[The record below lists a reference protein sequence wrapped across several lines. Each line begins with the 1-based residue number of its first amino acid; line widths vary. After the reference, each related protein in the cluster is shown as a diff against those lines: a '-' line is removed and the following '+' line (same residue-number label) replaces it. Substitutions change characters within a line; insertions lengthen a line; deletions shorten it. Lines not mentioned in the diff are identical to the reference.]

1 MAYKLGFLLSLF
13 FLIQIVCYTGD
24 LSILQEM
31 HSLLDATSITCAK
44 KIAIAGGITNEVS
57 TLAEQQAHASIVQIS
72 TGAPRVGAVYVFK
85 LYRSYKPLIISDSPM
100 VVSVTR
106 STVIGYID

>member
-44 KIAIAGGITNEVS
+44 KIAIAGGITGEVS
-57 TLAEQQAHASIVQIS
+57 AFVQEEAHASIIPLSS
-72 TGAPRVGAVYVFK
+72 TAPRVGAIYVFK
-85 LYRSYKPLIISDSPM
+85 LYRSYKPLIVSDSPM
-100 VVSVTR
+100 VV
-106 STVIGYID
+106 

>member
-13 FLIQIVCYTGD
+13 YLVQIVCYTGD

-31 HSLLDATSITCAK
+31 HSILDATSITCAK
-44 KIAIAGGITNEVS
+44 KIALEGKITNEIITLAREQAQASIKQVS
-57 TLAEQQAHASIVQIS
+57 TGIPQ
-72 TGAPRVGAVYVFK
+72 VGEVFVFK
-85 LYRSYKPLIISDSPM
+85 LYRDYKPLVISDSPM